1 MRLLYS
7 RFSSN
12 NKFSCHAGLRRVL
25 ERRSRI
31 IMGLKSEM
39 IVDWEILM
47 ISINTDTHA
56 SANVH

>member
-12 NKFSCHAGLRRVL
+12 NKFSCHAGRRVL

-39 IVDWEILM
+39 VVDWEILM
-47 ISINTDTHA
+47 ISINTGTHA